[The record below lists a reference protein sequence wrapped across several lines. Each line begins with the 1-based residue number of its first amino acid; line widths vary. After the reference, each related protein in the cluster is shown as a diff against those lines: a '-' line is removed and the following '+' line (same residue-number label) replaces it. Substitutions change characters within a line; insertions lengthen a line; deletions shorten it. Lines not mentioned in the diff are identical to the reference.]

1 MMHRGI
7 RPVFAVV
14 RFQEG
19 PLSQTLTQGGKGD
32 NGMWRKEGMFIE
44 RNLKSSRKI
53 NTLSSESHVR
63 RILHRAGRGAVALAV
78 LAVGLRGAA
87 AEHYHIDEGIAFHAY
102 DAKGQGDS
110 RQPLFRL
117 MSPKDIHGFT
127 SSESVRTMLV
137 DLGMKPE
144 DSGIYVLARPRE
156 GAKRLFQFMRKTGVK
171 DGNIQTILTV
181 SEEGRQDLLNRP
193 DEFEEIAKEP
203 GVYVFPPEFSP
214 SYEHLTPVY
223 CLRNPFTDERLYS
236 LSRAEI
242 DAVLS
247 KWSNREKR
255 ISKEVAPL
263 INNGRSLGQIVPVG
277 LEGKVGD
284 IAWRFEHDR
293 ELGKELEGTGAKA
306 PKTKGAFVYVQVKI
320 TNQGQT
326 PVEIKPPALLAGNP
340 ALRLPA
346 DIAATTSFV
355 KENGF
360 VFSPGAKLDP
370 GASVQLRFVYDLP
383 LKTKDVLIEAWGSDP
398 NAKEVILLDT
408 GR

>member
-1 MMHRGI
+1 
-7 RPVFAVV
+7 
-14 RFQEG
+14 
-19 PLSQTLTQGGKGD
+19 
-32 NGMWRKEGMFIE
+32 MFIE
-44 RNLKSSRKI
+44 RNLKSSRKL
-53 NTLSSESHVR
+53 NYLSSVSPVQGVR
-63 RILHRAGRGAVALAV
+63 HRAGRWAVALVV
-78 LAVGLRGAA
+78 LAVGLRTAG

-144 DSGIYVLARPRE
+144 DSGIYVLALPRE
-156 GAKRLFQFMRKTGVK
+156 GTKRLYQFMRKTGVK

-181 SEEGRQDLLNRP
+181 SEEGRQDLLSRP

-277 LEGKVGD
+277 MEGKVGD
-284 IAWRFEHDR
+284 IVWRFEHDR
-293 ELGKELEGTGAKA
+293 ELGKELEGAGAKA
-306 PKTKGAFVYVQVKI
+306 PKTKGAFVYVQVRI

-360 VFSPGAKLDP
+360 VFTPGAKLDP

-383 LKTKDVLIEAWGSDP
+383 MKTKDVLIEAWGSDP
-398 NAKEVILLDT
+398 NAKEVTLLDT